1 KPMEQLLDIDGD
13 GIIPIN
19 QEGDF
24 FSDDMTQRIEGAIKT
39 LFGEEY
45 YYENIKYIDIVLGQN
60 LRDYIF
66 KNYYGD
72 HQSLYSVKMN
82 GSSAKRPIY
91 WLFSS
96 QMGDKK
102 KKGYFKALVYMHR
115 LEPDT
120 LSKLHADYV
129 HPYLNKINQQLLEAE
144 DNATRDDLTQAQH
157 NKALKVADE
166 LKEKVREVKA
176 FEQQLVE
183 MASHRLTIDLDDGV
197 KANYPKFYPLVE
209 PIKGLDAKED

>member
-1 KPMEQLLDIDGD
+1 MGRYSVNTPGLQISDQNVSPNDIKPMEQLIDIDDD
-13 GIIPIN
+13 GIIPII
-19 QEGDF
+19 QEEDF

-96 QMGDKK
+96 QWETRKR
-102 KKGYFKALVYMHR
+102 KGILR
-115 LEPDT
+115 L
-120 LSKLHADYV
+120 LF
-129 HPYLNKINQQLLEAE
+129 IC
-144 DNATRDDLTQAQH
+144 
-157 NKALKVADE
+157 
-166 LKEKVREVKA
+166 
-176 FEQQLVE
+176 
-183 MASHRLTIDLDDGV
+183 ID
-197 KANYPKFYPLVE
+197 
-209 PIKGLDAKED
+209 